1 MRIWSIHP
9 HYLDTKGLV
18 SLWREALLAQKV
30 LQGKTKGYKN
40 HPQLERFKNS
50 NFPLEFIGSY
60 LECVWREAHKRGYSF
75 DNSKIQTKLPTGS
88 RKKIKV
94 TEDQIKFE
102 IMHLK
107 RKLRKRSPSYY
118 LQMKK
123 EKQIMIH
130 PIFRKVPGAIES
142 WEVL

>member
-9 HYLDTKGLV
+9 HYLDPKGLV

-40 HPQLERFKNS
+40 HPQLERFKKS

-60 LECVWREAHKRGYSF
+60 LECVWREAEKRGYSF
-75 DNSKIQTKLPTGS
+75 DHSKIKTKFAKGS

-94 TEDQIKFE
+94 TENQIKFE
-102 IMHLK
+102 TLHLK
-107 RKLRKRSPSYY
+107 QKLRTRSPSFYI
-118 LQMKK
+118 QMKK
-123 EKQIMIH
+123 AKKIMIH
-130 PIFRKVPGAIES
+130 PLFRQVAGAIES

>member
-9 HYLDTKGLV
+9 HYLDPKGLV

-40 HPQLERFKNS
+40 HPQLERFKKS

-60 LECVWREAHKRGYSF
+60 LEYVWREAEKRGYSF
-75 DNSKIQTKLPTGS
+75 NHSKIKTKFAKGS

-94 TEDQIKFE
+94 TENQIKFE
-102 IMHLK
+102 TLHLK
-107 RKLRKRSPSYY
+107 QKLRTRSPSFYI
-118 LQMKK
+118 QMKK
-123 EKQIMIH
+123 AKKIMIH
-130 PIFRKVPGAIES
+130 PLFRQVAGAIES